1 MRCFAEWCKLLF
13 IHDMAGASDIN
24 HCCEAR
30 KTRSRLMNA
39 ARRLSDEDLRA
50 VAALKASS
58 HAENADDRGKA
69 AKDAAVEHESHT
81 GAGSR

>member
-1 MRCFAEWCKLLF
+1 
-13 IHDMAGASDIN
+13 
-24 HCCEAR
+24 
-30 KTRSRLMNA
+30 MNA

>member
-1 MRCFAEWCKLLF
+1 MY
-13 IHDMAGASDIN
+13 

-50 VAALKASS
+50 VASLKANS
-58 HAENADDRGKA
+58 HGQNTEDKGKA
-69 AKDAAVEHESHT
+69 AKDAAGEHERHT

>member
-1 MRCFAEWCKLLF
+1 
-13 IHDMAGASDIN
+13 MAGASDIN

-50 VAALKASS
+50 VAALKASAS
-58 HAENADDRGKA
+58 SGDIDGEKHRKA
-69 AKDAAVEHESHT
+69 AAD
-81 GAGSR
+81 